1 MTFHSTR
8 RKFAVETLSP
18 RVVLDAQSILE
29 FENQI
34 SDFVINSRTQ
44 VDVTQPSEAY
54 FRKVSWIVDN
64 LIQTAGLHPDG
75 SKIRD
80 SLQSIAMPTGA
91 VDSIIAGAF
100 DADSGYGFA
109 IFQDGSTEGVLWNDP
124 NTPILLGD
132 VQPLAGYQ
140 LADDTLIVALESNS
154 TVRVVHF
161 AVDGQ
166 ELKSVILDGDV
177 YSNAIVT
184 SAGLIVLGSEQD
196 QPLAVRVNNQLEVQY
211 VTLELPSGADFAT
224 PVGVSHVAGQ
234 DLLVGSTIDAVGETR
249 LVIWNDQGNVVPQP
263 SLDSLS
269 NLWALKV
276 SGAAMLVDTEQ
287 GTAVIVRDPSLANSL
302 GIAVDVP
309 VLASELPSLKSRN
322 YVESALTELTERDG
336 EIFLGFIA
344 TDASGSLVH
353 GLLVASSRLLPSAW
367 QNPVDAADVS
377 TNQEISPL
385 DALMVI
391 NALNTLK
398 SRVLNSGDLDLQ
410 TRPDVSGDGAL
421 SPIDALLVINR
432 LNLRST
438 GNAEGELAS
447 PSSSV
452 LWHYT
457 FIDEIEPL
465 WRRKLL
471 NF

>member
-1 MTFHSTR
+1 MTSLPTR
-8 RKFAVETLSP
+8 RKLAIETLSP
-18 RVVLDAQSILE
+18 RVVLDAESVLE

-34 SDFVINSRTQ
+34 SDFVINSRAQ

-75 SKIRD
+75 SKIMD
-80 SLQSIAMPTGA
+80 SLQSTAMPTGA
-91 VDSIIAGAF
+91 VDSIIVGAF
-100 DADSGYGFA
+100 DADSGYGFSV
-109 IFQDGSTEGVLWNDP
+109 FEDGSTQGVLWNDP

-166 ELKSVILDGDV
+166 ELKSVMLDGDV
-177 YSNAIVT
+177 YSNAIAT
-184 SAGLIVLGSEQD
+184 SDGLVVFGSEQE
-196 QPLAVRVNNQLEVQY
+196 QPLAVRINNQLEVQY
-211 VTLELPSGADFAT
+211 ITLDVPSGTDFAT
-224 PVGVSHVAGQ
+224 PVGLSQLAGQ
-234 DLLVGSTIDAVGETR
+234 SFVVGSTIDAVGETR
-249 LVIWNDQGNVVPQP
+249 LVTWNDQGNVVPQP

-309 VLASELPSLKSRN
+309 VLASELPSLRN
-322 YVESALTELTERDG
+322 RDYVESALTELTEHDG
-336 EIFLGFIA
+336 EIYLAFIA

-367 QNPVDAADVS
+367 QNPVEATDVS
-377 TNQEISPL
+377 TNREISPL

-398 SRVLNSGDLDLQ
+398 SRVLNSGDLNLQ

-432 LNLRST
+432 LNQRST
-438 GNAEGELAS
+438 GNAEGELDS
-447 PSSSV
+447 PSDASAWEQFYFEE
-452 LWHYT
+452 L
-457 FIDEIEPL
+457 EPQL
-465 WRRKLL
+465 RKK
-471 NF
+471 FFK